1 MYVVHATDTPSI
13 HIKHATITYAFSQL
27 KIILPL
33 PKQQQQKQR
42 QKHQEMMQS
51 LQMAKLQQPISAQTS
66 SNPVRYFH
74 GEVLRIHCHV

>member
-1 MYVVHATDTPSI
+1 MHVVHATDTPSI

-27 KIILPL
+27 KIIFPL
-33 PKQQQQKQR
+33 PKQQQKQ
-42 QKHQEMMQS
+42 QEMMQS
-51 LQMAKLQQPISAQTS
+51 LQMAKLHQPISAALQQTS